1 MFKDLNDM
9 ITDQLVIGRQKSHQ
23 KRNSKISRKTLKHN
37 MQDTLIVIILS
48 FVYPIF
54 IGGMLFLLSFL
65 ISKNT
70 KSSLEEG
77 FRLTQIMLVLAVAVL
92 IFLFSS

>member
-1 MFKDLNDM
+1 
-9 ITDQLVIGRQKSHQ
+9 
-23 KRNSKISRKTLKHN
+23 
-37 MQDTLIVIILS
+37 MQDTLIVILS
-48 FVYPIF
+48 FCSTIF

-70 KSSLEEG
+70 KSSLEG
-77 FRLTQIMLVLAVAVL
+77 FRLTQIMWVVLAVAVL

>member
-1 MFKDLNDM
+1 
-9 ITDQLVIGRQKSHQ
+9 
-23 KRNSKISRKTLKHN
+23 
-37 MQDTLIVIILS
+37 MQDTLIVILS
-48 FVYPIF
+48 FVLPNFHRRYVI
-54 IGGMLFLLSFL
+54 LLSFL

-77 FRLTQIMLVLAVAVL
+77 FRLTQIMWVVLAVAVL

>member
-1 MFKDLNDM
+1 
-9 ITDQLVIGRQKSHQ
+9 
-23 KRNSKISRKTLKHN
+23 
-37 MQDTLIVIILS
+37 MQDTLIVILS
-48 FVYPIF
+48 FFVLPNFHRI
-54 IGGMLFLLSFL
+54 FLLSFL

-77 FRLTQIMLVLAVAVL
+77 FRLTQIMWVVLAVAVL

>member
-1 MFKDLNDM
+1 
-9 ITDQLVIGRQKSHQ
+9 
-23 KRNSKISRKTLKHN
+23 
-37 MQDTLIVIILS
+37 MQDTLIVY
-48 FVYPIF
+48 FVFFSTNFHRRYVI
-54 IGGMLFLLSFL
+54 LLSFL

-77 FRLTQIMLVLAVAVL
+77 FRLTQIMWVVLAVAVL

>member
-1 MFKDLNDM
+1 
-9 ITDQLVIGRQKSHQ
+9 
-23 KRNSKISRKTLKHN
+23 
-37 MQDTLIVIILS
+37 MQDTLIVILS
-48 FVYPIF
+48 FVLPNF

-77 FRLTQIMLVLAVAVL
+77 FRLTQMWVVLAVAAYFYSAHDKIRVQKRDVNRKHDRKSIKRFRRKRL
-92 IFLFSS
+92 GASIAYANTT

>member
-1 MFKDLNDM
+1 
-9 ITDQLVIGRQKSHQ
+9 
-23 KRNSKISRKTLKHN
+23 
-37 MQDTLIVIILS
+37 MQDTLIVILS
-48 FVYPIF
+48 FLFYPIF

-77 FRLTQIMLVLAVAVL
+77 FRLTQIMWVVLAVAVL

>member
-1 MFKDLNDM
+1 
-9 ITDQLVIGRQKSHQ
+9 
-23 KRNSKISRKTLKHN
+23 
-37 MQDTLIVIILS
+37 MQDTLIVILS
-48 FVYPIF
+48 FVPIF

-77 FRLTQIMLVLAVAVL
+77 FRLTQIMWVVLAVAVL

>member
-1 MFKDLNDM
+1 
-9 ITDQLVIGRQKSHQ
+9 
-23 KRNSKISRKTLKHN
+23 
-37 MQDTLIVIILS
+37 MQDTLIVILS
-48 FVYPIF
+48 FVHPIF

-77 FRLTQIMLVLAVAVL
+77 FRLTQIMWVVLAVAVL